1 MHNNNMKIVT
11 IANIDCL
18 LTEREVMQIL
28 KIADYRTFRGLGVQK
43 VILSKRIVRFE
54 PEAVKEFIKRKVK

>member
-1 MHNNNMKIVT
+1 MKIVT

-28 KIADYRTFRGLGVQK
+28 KITDYRTFRGLGVQK
-43 VILSKRIVRFE
+43 IILSKRIVRFE
-54 PEAVKEFIKRKVK
+54 PETVKEFIQKKKK

>member
-1 MHNNNMKIVT
+1 MKITT

-28 KIADYRTFRGLGVQK
+28 KITDYRTFRGLGVQK
-43 VILSKRIVRFE
+43 IIPSKRIVRFE
-54 PEAVKEFIKRKVK
+54 PETVKEFIQKKKK

>member
-1 MHNNNMKIVT
+1 MKITT

-28 KIADYRTFRGLGVQK
+28 KITDYRTFRGLGVQK
-43 VILSKRIVRFE
+43 IILSKRIVRFE
-54 PEAVKEFIKRKVK
+54 PETVKEFIQKKKKQ

>member
-1 MHNNNMKIVT
+1 MKITT
-11 IANIDCL
+11 ISNIDCL

-54 PEAVKEFIKRKVK
+54 PEAVRAFIQNKKK